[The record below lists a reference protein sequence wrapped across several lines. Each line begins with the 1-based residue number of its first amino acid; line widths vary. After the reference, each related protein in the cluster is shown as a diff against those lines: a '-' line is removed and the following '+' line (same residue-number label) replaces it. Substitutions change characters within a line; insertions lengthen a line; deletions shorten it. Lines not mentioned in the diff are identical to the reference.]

1 MRGGHCN
8 GKIAVYAFGR
18 ASLGQTDGEDS
29 IETALMKASP
39 GAVGFQTECMFDLLV
54 SGILLR
60 FTNRHRI
67 VTYSLLLQL
76 TPRGSGV
83 VISLKLESPGV
94 TPSPVVLPPPIGSH
108 TPSYRLRQLSSA
120 LTRSLQAR
128 NAFPCRNPPHFFII
142 LHHYV
147 SRIFPWYIK
156 DWRPC
161 RSTCTGISDS
171 IWYS

>member
-8 GKIAVYAFGR
+8 GKIPVYTLGR

-29 IETALMKASP
+29 NETELMKASP

-60 FTNRHRI
+60 FANRHRS
-67 VTYSLLLQL
+67 VTYSLLLQFTL
-76 TPRGSGV
+76 RGSGV
-83 VISLKLESPGV
+83 IISLSPSV
-94 TPSPVVLPPPIGSH
+94 TPSPVVLPPPIDSD

-147 SRIFPWYIK
+147 SRILP
-156 DWRPC
+156 
-161 RSTCTGISDS
+161 
-171 IWYS
+171 